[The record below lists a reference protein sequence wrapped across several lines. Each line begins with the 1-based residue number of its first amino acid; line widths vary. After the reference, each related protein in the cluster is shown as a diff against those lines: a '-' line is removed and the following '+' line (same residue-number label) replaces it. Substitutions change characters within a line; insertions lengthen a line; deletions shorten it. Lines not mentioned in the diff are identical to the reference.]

1 MIDSSNQFQDI
12 MAGYR
17 TIRRR
22 NEAILQKRKEEVRQ
36 VIPEWK
42 TIENNII
49 DISTAAAE
57 DFIKGNDGAIEEL
70 KQKISSLSQRK
81 TELLKNAGFPADFLS
96 PIYDCPDC
104 RDTGYIDGEKCHCLR
119 QKLINALYRQ
129 SNLMTVLERENFSTF
144 RFDIFSASVLPEMQK
159 AHDAAW
165 EFAEEFGSHSRNLL
179 FLGNVGSGKTFL
191 SNCIAK
197 RVLDKGYSVIYFSS
211 FRLFQSLGD
220 HMFRNEE
227 TETADSAFFQNIFDS
242 GLLIID
248 DLGTESVNSFVRS
261 QLFLILN
268 ERLLRK
274 RSTII
279 SSNLSLSRLKEDYS
293 ERSFSR
299 LLDGYD
305 LYMFKGEDL
314 RLKPRNG

>member
-1 MIDSSNQFQDI
+1 

-17 TIRRR
+17 TTRRR
-22 NEAILQKRKEEVRQ
+22 NEDILQRRKEEVRR

-42 TIENNII
+42 TIESSIA
-49 DISTAAAE
+49 DISTSAAE
-57 DFIKGNDGAIEEL
+57 DFIRGNDGAIEDL
-70 KQKISSLSQRK
+70 KRKISSYTYRK
-81 TELLKNAGFPADFLS
+81 AELLKTAGFPADYLS

-104 RDTGYIDGEKCHCLR
+104 KDTGYIDGEKCHCLR
-119 QKLINALYRQ
+119 QKLIDALYQQ
-129 SNLMTVLERENFSTF
+129 SNLMTVLEKENFSTF
-144 RFDIFSASVLPEMQK
+144 RFDIFSTSVLPEIQK

-165 EFAEEFGSHSRNLL
+165 KFAEEFGSHNRNLL

-191 SNCIAK
+191 TNCIAK
-197 RVLDKGYSVIYFSS
+197 RVLDKGHSVIYFSS

-220 HMFRNEE
+220 HMFRKEE
-227 TETADSAFFQNIFDS
+227 TETADNVFFQNIFDS

-279 SSNLSLSRLKEDYS
+279 SSNLDLSRLKEDYS

-299 LLDGYD
+299 LLEGYD

-314 RLKPRNG
+314 RLKLRNGQ